1 MELNSINKTGTWSE
15 AADRLNYNFSK
26 TSTEID
32 KVKQNSV
39 RNKGLFSTE
48 EALHAAVPSPVVG
61 DWAVVG
67 DTIPG
72 PIYDCEIKGK
82 WSPTGTTGGGGSVN
96 LSGILAAE
104 EIDDVTSIISV
115 L

>member
-48 EALHAAVPSPVVG
+48 EALHAAVHLQLWATGLSWGIPYPVLYMI
-61 DWAVVG
+61 AR
-67 DTIPG
+67 
-72 PIYDCEIKGK
+72 
-82 WSPTGTTGGGGSVN
+82 
-96 LSGILAAE
+96 
-104 EIDDVTSIISV
+104 
-115 L
+115 

>member
-48 EALHAAVPSPVVG
+48 EHCMLLSHLQLWATGLSWGIPYPALYMIAR
-61 DWAVVG
+61 
-67 DTIPG
+67 
-72 PIYDCEIKGK
+72 
-82 WSPTGTTGGGGSVN
+82 
-96 LSGILAAE
+96 
-104 EIDDVTSIISV
+104 
-115 L
+115 

>member
-61 DWAVVG
+61 DWAVVRG
-67 DTIPG
+67 TKAG
-72 PIYDCEIKGK
+72 PIYDCKIKGK
-82 WSPTGTTGGGGSVN
+82 WSPTGTTGGGGSVD
-96 LSGILAAE
+96 LSGILTAE
-104 EIDDVTSIISV
+104 EIDDVTSI